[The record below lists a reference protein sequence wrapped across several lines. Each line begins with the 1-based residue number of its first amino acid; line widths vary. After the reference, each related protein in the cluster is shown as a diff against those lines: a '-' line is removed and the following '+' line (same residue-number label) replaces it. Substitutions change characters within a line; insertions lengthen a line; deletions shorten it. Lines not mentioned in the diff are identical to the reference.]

1 MNRSDNGI
9 ELIWHC
15 AKEILMERII
25 LMIWSRHV
33 ITIVPEEFSD
43 DTLVFK
49 LVSFPFKCPFKF
61 PFKVPFSFKL
71 VPFSIELV
79 PFPIEVVP
87 FSFKLVPFSIE
98 LVPFPI
104 EVVPFSFK
112 LVPFP
117 FKLVPFSIELVPFPI
132 EMGDLL
138 SAPKICESR
147 DDGAAWN
154 TILLAL
160 TVPPSSLEEDFSTGK
175 L

>member
-1 MNRSDNGI
+1 M
-9 ELIWHC
+9 
-15 AKEILMERII
+15 
-25 LMIWSRHV
+25 MITSRYV

-43 DTLVFK
+43 DTLVHVFK

-71 VPFSIELV
+71 VPF
-79 PFPIEVVP
+79 
-87 FSFKLVPFSIE
+87 
-98 LVPFPI
+98 PI

-117 FKLVPFSIELVPFPI
+117 IELVPFSFKLVPFPIEVVPFPI

-138 SAPKICESR
+138 SAPKIFESR